1 MSNPERG
8 RRTRDASEPFAR
20 LESAVRRLIRRS
32 AELRAEL
39 RSARERNREL
49 MELLA
54 PIAKGEASPES
65 VVERLRAAEDGRR
78 ELEARLER
86 GRELVR
92 KMMARMRFLEDQD
105 G

>member
-1 MSNPERG
+1 MSNPEQAQQAPG
-8 RRTRDASEPFAR
+8 ASETFAR

-39 RSARERNREL
+39 RSARERNQEL

-54 PIAKGEASPES
+54 PIAEGEAGPES
-65 VVERLRAAEDGRR
+65 VLERLRAAEDERQEFAG
-78 ELEARLER
+78 RLER
-86 GRELVR
+86 GREVVER
-92 KMMARMRFLEDQD
+92 MMARIRFLEDQD

>member
-1 MSNPERG
+1 MSNPEQAPQAP
-8 RRTRDASEPFAR
+8 DASELFSR
-20 LESAVRRLIRRS
+20 LESAVRRLIRQS

-54 PIAKGEASPES
+54 PVAEGEAGPES
-65 VVERLRAAEDGRR
+65 VVERLRAAEDERR
-78 ELEARLER
+78 ELEGRLER
-86 GRELVR
+86 GRQVVER
-92 KMMARMRFLEDQD
+92 MMARIRFLEDQD

>member
-1 MSNPERG
+1 MSNPESARQAP
-8 RRTRDASEPFAR
+8 DASEPFAR

-32 AELRAEL
+32 AALRAEL

-54 PIAKGEASPES
+54 PIAAGEAGPES
-65 VVERLRAAEDGRR
+65 VLERLRAAEDGRR
-78 ELEARLER
+78 ELEGRLER
-86 GRELVR
+86 GREVVER
-92 KMMARMRFLEDQD
+92 MMARMRFLEDQD

>member
-1 MSNPERG
+1 MSNPEQAPQDPG
-8 RRTRDASEPFAR
+8 ASESFAR

-49 MELLA
+49 VELLA
-54 PIAKGEASPES
+54 PVAEGEVSPES
-65 VVERLRAAEDGRR
+65 VLERLRAAEDERQEFAG
-78 ELEARLER
+78 RLER
-86 GRELVR
+86 GREVVER
-92 KMMARMRFLEDQD
+92 MMARIRFLEDQD